1 MPEEIKQEVSAATD
15 ESVKKEEINYEEAY
29 NELKPKYDAQGGDL
43 GAHQDFIKNI
53 TPLLEKLDAN
63 PTLVDAINDGKIDAE
78 LAQAVIDGKV
88 NIEDA
93 AVVTEA
99 AKAVTE
105 EVGKKEI
112 SGMTSSDIEALIEK
126 KVTQTRSEMEE
137 KAELKDFE
145 SRTED
150 FIEST
155 KDFGDYAEE
164 IDKWLDSHNI
174 SDIEVAY
181 YAVKGQMSQREA
193 LKTAEVAE
201 AERAK
206 EIALNAS
213 GGASHAT
220 TAPDGRPLIDS
231 LVGGSANPLFK

>member
-1 MPEEIKQEVSAATD
+1 
-15 ESVKKEEINYEEAY
+15 
-29 NELKPKYDAQGGDL
+29 
-43 GAHQDFIKNI
+43 
-53 TPLLEKLDAN
+53 
-63 PTLVDAINDGKIDAE
+63 
-78 LAQAVIDGKV
+78 
-88 NIEDA
+88 
-93 AVVTEA
+93 
-99 AKAVTE
+99 
-105 EVGKKEI
+105 
-112 SGMTSSDIEALIEK
+112 MTSSDIEALIEK